1 MPAWKSATAVSSRK
15 ALSDRHASSHKIMT
29 TPKPL
34 QGYIASLQ
42 DEIQTVWL
50 GDVEQSRSVIT
61 SQLSH
66 ILMLVLPTV
75 AIDYAV
81 GAVCGR
87 CYDLF
92 EALKRCESPGRV
104 DSNKVALTRIA
115 ALHAIDYL
123 QHALQGATP
132 SAEAVALGLVGPLPA
147 DSSVPLTDTASRCAK
162 KVESDCE

>member
-1 MPAWKSATAVSSRK
+1 M
-15 ALSDRHASSHKIMT
+15 I

-50 GDVEQSRSVIT
+50 GRVEQSRSVIT
-61 SQLSH
+61 FQLSH

-92 EALKRCESPGRV
+92 EELKRCDSPGRA
-104 DSNKVALTRIA
+104 DFSKVTLARTA
-115 ALHAIDYL
+115 ALHAVDSL

-132 SAEAVALGLVGPLPA
+132 SAEAVALGLVGSLPA
-147 DSSVPLTDTASRCAK
+147 AAHRHCVEVHEKDRPLSDPNSRK
-162 KVESDCE
+162 RTGTFGESA